1 MDGRPDI
8 IVSTVDHD
16 RLTKLLDELPR
27 DDFAGRRELEA
38 DLDRA
43 TIVEPEQVP
52 PSVVTMNSTVRFSVA
67 GSGEEFE
74 LRLVYPKDA
83 DPDGRTVSILAPV
96 GSALLGLAQ
105 GEEIDWP
112 KPGGGTLRVRIQ
124 EVTYQPERAGEYH
137 R

>member
-67 GSGEEFE
+67 ESGEEFE

-96 GSALLGLAQ
+96 GGALLGLAQ
-105 GEEIDWP
+105 GDEIDWP

>member
-43 TIVEPEQVP
+43 TIVEPEEVP

-67 GSGEEFE
+67 ESGEVFE

-105 GEEIDWP
+105 GDEIDWP

>member
-1 MDGRPDI
+1 VDGRPDI
-8 IVSTVDHD
+8 IVSTVDHG

-38 DLDRA
+38 DLERA
-43 TIVEPEQVP
+43 KIVEPEQVP

-67 GSGEEFE
+67 DSSDEFE

-83 DPDGRTVSILAPV
+83 ETDGRTISILAPV
-96 GSALLGLAQ
+96 GGALLGLAE
-105 GEEIDWP
+105 GDEIDWP
-112 KPGGGTLRVRIQ
+112 KPGGGTQRVRIQ
-124 EVTYQPERAGEYH
+124 EVTYQPERAGEFH